1 MVHGR
6 LLADTNDI
14 VYAANTMGGSDLI
27 CLRAIF
33 CGDSMRQGGRLVEQL
48 EDVS

>member
-1 MVHGR
+1 MVRGR
-6 LLADTNDI
+6 LLADANDI

-27 CLRAIF
+27 CLPAIF
-33 CGDSMRQGGRLVEQL
+33 YEDSMRQGGRLVEQL